1 MVDRTSDWQLTM
13 RNSRAPG
20 DNRPVSK
27 IFRSRKG
34 TNTGPQAMA
43 RVVMTGIEKTA
54 KILKSSEGAYTSVHG
69 GLSEAERDEL
79 DATTSKFITDCGQR
93 IDEINKMIELGKH
106 NSNEMAHL
114 KVGHNVALAPFDS
127 MVSKDLG

>member
-1 MVDRTSDWQLTM
+1 
-13 RNSRAPG
+13 
-20 DNRPVSK
+20 
-27 IFRSRKG
+27 
-34 TNTGPQAMA
+34 MA
-43 RVVMTGIEKTA
+43 RVIMTGIEKTA
-54 KILKSSEGAYTSVHG
+54 KILKSSEGTYTSVHG

-114 KVGHNVALAPFDS
+114 KVGHKVALCLYPSIPWSQETLAETIFS
-127 MVSKDLG
+127 VQF